1 MEKDAHGLMKVQPL
15 QLLAF
20 LALGTTLGA
29 AYLSA
34 LAWNVRLYCAGST
47 PLALLL
53 HLLRFL
59 GTAAILVALAR
70 SGAAPLLSSFVGFQL
85 TRIVTFGARYF
96 PSEALL

>member
-1 MEKDAHGLMKVQPL
+1 MEKDAYGFMKVQPL
-15 QLLAF
+15 QVLAF
-20 LALGTTLGA
+20 LTLGSALGA
-29 AYLSA
+29 VYLSA

-70 SGAAPLLSSFVGFQL
+70 SGAAPLLSSFAGFQL
-85 TRIVTFGARYF
+85 TRIVAFGARYF

>member
-1 MEKDAHGLMKVQPL
+1 MEKDAHGIMNFRAL

-20 LALGTTLGA
+20 LALGAGVGA

-34 LAWNVRLYCAGST
+34 LAWNVRLYCVGST
-47 PLALLL
+47 ALALLV

-59 GTAAILVALAR
+59 GTAAIFVALAQA
-70 SGAAPLLSSFVGFQL
+70 GAAPLLSSFVGFQL
-85 TRIVTFGARYF
+85 TRFCASGTKGS

>member
-1 MEKDAHGLMKVQPL
+1 MKSW

-20 LALGTTLGA
+20 VALGAGFGA

-34 LAWNVRLYCAGST
+34 LAWNVRLYCTGST
-47 PLALLL
+47 LLALFL

-70 SGAAPLLSSFVGFQL
+70 AGAAPLLSSVAGFQL
-85 TRIVTFGARYF
+85 AKVFVSTATLF
-96 PSEALL
+96 SLEAVL